1 MCPDTGQASRGQR
14 RDPIGDKGNQREDAW
29 GTRLGGCSEQAEGE
43 LRGEQV
49 LRVDGTQG
57 SGEGVRV
64 PQAGAQPS
72 KGV

>member
-1 MCPDTGQASRGQR
+1 MLGVPG
-14 RDPIGDKGNQREDAW
+14 W
-29 GTRLGGCSEQAEGE
+29 GGCSEQAEGE